1 MLCAGAYYGAKYYVY
16 RLIARGGTVSVRFS
30 DLRLS
35 LFPLGLEI
43 RNIKD
48 FPIRDDNLVS
58 FAGVNVYLPPTSLF
72 MRKKAVSI
80 EIDRPLF
87 IIDDSLL
94 KGRPGGKGL
103 GSSFSIQRIRIRNG
117 ELRFHGRD
125 IEARLLAF
133 NLQSGSLAEGYS
145 FRVDSPHLKVTL
157 PVSGDP
163 VSLEGNMSAEVHQQ
177 ADHWKISRFAWQTHR
192 LRFGLN
198 GRLLPHGA
206 FQFNVSAQGNPEDVL
221 RPLLDELTVNGL
233 TYADARVSRDPQRA
247 VRVSV
252 DFNSPS
258 CRMKENPCRDLRGT
272 ARWNSQDRTLELEAS
287 FASELART
295 KLNLASRGKETRV
308 SFHDL
313 PAAAVADIL
322 EITAD
327 APLAGIV
334 RRGNVEFVPGF
345 IRGRADLDATPARPL
360 SLPFVVIG
368 GIEFQRDKKAKQ
380 TTFSGKSLQ
389 LGAGELNIE
398 GRIDSRAHTLGI
410 RIDAA
415 LKDMATIAPY
425 TAYYLDIDLRPWKL
439 SGGSGAFQLVID
451 KRQGQKRFD
460 SRFRLDG
467 FQANRQAISSLG
479 GEVHHTP
486 PGTRGDIRVAAPD
499 LNSRVDLAIAAGR
512 TTIRFYE
519 LQGEAR
525 KIMRILDL
533 GLALDGQ
540 IRGDF
545 SYSTGRAL
553 KEPEVLGNFTAGRLQ
568 FMGYALE
575 QVRGG
580 LRSNLQG
587 IELSALEFSHRG
599 GRARGDM
606 GIDFQHR
613 RFDLRGRIED
623 LDFSQL
629 LGGFRGRA
637 DLEISGSGEFMKDP
651 LKLTYRLRDAHYY
664 ADRGFAVEGQ
674 ASLLTDFSDFRL
686 NASGQA
692 LHPAGPSPFSVE
704 IALARGRYSGSFHV
718 DLSDLDMLIPWKN
731 NVGSMRLLGQI
742 FTAADGGLSSRGVAV
757 LSGQTLSLPN
767 FSHSLDDF
775 QGTVTFAG
783 GDFSLQSL
791 RGRMGGGPVEGNGQL
806 ALADGR
812 VQQMT
817 FNLQGKDLRLY
828 PMDRVSCLVN
838 PSLNLKYEEKQLLLS
853 GSLAFQS
860 VDWLREI
867 DERIVFSTRSQ
878 LSTAESKILEM
889 LRLDIA
895 MASENILMQNS
906 LGRIRGRFKLRLT
919 GTASFP
925 ILNGSCEGSQGEIH
939 FSDRSFNLLK
949 AKLVFNNN
957 AVIDPLIHVESEAFI
972 QSYRIRFDIRGS
984 ASRAKP
990 ELSSSPPLPTQD
1002 ILALV
1007 SLGEVFQRT
1016 GSLERSSS
1024 EGGTALVTAKLTEE
1038 IKNRANQ
1045 LLGIDL
1051 LRIDPG
1057 FSASGQSTVDSSR
1070 LTIGK
1075 TISKGLLVVYS
1086 TTLSTSRQE
1095 ILYLQYQ
1102 LSPSLSL
1109 IAMRNQEGRY
1119 SLDLRLRARR

>member
-1 MLCAGAYYGAKYYVY
+1 LLCGGAYYGAKYYVF
-16 RLIARGGTVSVRFS
+16 RLITRGGAVTARFS

-72 MRKKAVSI
+72 MRKKAISI

-87 IIDDSLL
+87 ILDDSLL
-94 KGRPGGKGL
+94 RGRPGGKGL

-117 ELRFHGRD
+117 ELRFRGRD
-125 IEARLLAF
+125 IKARLLAF

-163 VSLEGNMSAEVHQQ
+163 VSLEGDMSAEVHQQ
-177 ADHWKISRFAWQTHR
+177 GDDWKISRFAWQTRR

-198 GRLLPHGA
+198 GRLLPQGA
-206 FQFNVSAQGNPEDVL
+206 YQFNVSAQGNPEDVL
-221 RPLLDELTVNGL
+221 RPLLGELAVNGL
-233 TYADARVSRDPQRA
+233 TYADARISRDAQHA
-247 VRVSV
+247 VRVSA

-258 CRMKENPCRDLRGT
+258 CRMKENRCRDLRGA
-272 ARWNSQDRTLELEAS
+272 ARWNSLDRTLELEAS
-287 FASELART
+287 FDVETART
-295 KLNLASRGKETRV
+295 KLSLASRGQETRIA
-308 SFHDL
+308 FHDL
-313 PAAAVADIL
+313 PAAVIADIL
-322 EITAD
+322 DITAD

-334 RRGNVEFVPGF
+334 RHGEVEFAPGF

-360 SLPFVVIG
+360 SHPFVVMG
-368 GIEFQRDKKAKQ
+368 GIEFQRDKKTKR
-380 TTFSGKSLQ
+380 TTFSGQKLQ
-389 LGAGELNIE
+389 LGAGELNIQ
-398 GRIDSRAHTLGI
+398 GRIDSRARTTDI

-425 TAYYLDIDLRPWKL
+425 TAYYLDVDLLPWKL
-439 SGGSGAFQLVID
+439 SGGSGSFELTID
-451 KRQGQKRFD
+451 KRQGRKRID

-467 FQANRQAISSLG
+467 FQANRQSISSLG
-479 GEVHHTP
+479 GEVHHAP
-486 PGTRGDIRVAAPD
+486 PGTRGDITVTAPD

-512 TTIRFYE
+512 TTLRFHE

-525 KIMRILDL
+525 KIMRILNL
-533 GLALDGQ
+533 GLALDGR
-540 IRGDF
+540 IAGDF
-545 SYSTGRAL
+545 TFHTGKAL
-553 KEPEVLGNFTAGRLQ
+553 KEPEVLGDFTAGRLK
-568 FMGYALE
+568 FMGYALG
-575 QVRGG
+575 QVKGA

-587 IELSALEFSHRG
+587 IGLSGLEFTHRG
-599 GRARGDM
+599 GRARGDVE
-606 GIDFQHR
+606 IDFQSRH
-613 RFDLRGRIED
+613 FDLQGRIED
-623 LDFSQL
+623 LDVSQL
-629 LGGFRGRA
+629 FGGFRGRA
-637 DLEISGSGEFMKDP
+637 DMEISGRGEFMKDA
-651 LKLTYRLRDAHYY
+651 LELTYRFRDMHYY
-664 ADRGFAVEGQ
+664 SDRGFVVEGK

-686 NASGQA
+686 SASGQA
-692 LHPAGPSPFSVE
+692 IHPAGPSPFTVN
-704 IALARGRYSGSFHV
+704 IGLDRGRYSGSFNL

-757 LSGQTLSLPN
+757 FSGKTLSLPN

-775 QGTVTFAG
+775 QGTVTFTG

-791 RGRMGGGPVEGNGQL
+791 RGRMGGGLVEGNGLLSL
-806 ALADGR
+806 AEGKLK
-812 VQQMT
+812 QMT

-828 PMDRVSCLVN
+828 PMDRASCLVN
-838 PSLNLKYEEKQLLLS
+838 PSLSLKYEEKQLLLS
-853 GSLAFQS
+853 GSLAFQA

-867 DERIVFSTRSQ
+867 DERIVFSTRSR

-895 MASENILMQNS
+895 MTSENILMQNS

-925 ILNGSCEGSQGEIH
+925 ILNGTCEGSQGEIY

-1007 SLGEVFQRT
+1007 SLGEVFQRS
-1016 GSLERSSS
+1016 GSLEVSSR
-1024 EGGTALVTAKLTEE
+1024 EGGAALVTAKLTEE

-1051 LRIDPG
+1051 LRIDPV
-1057 FSASGQSTVDSSR
+1057 FSVSGQSTVDTSR

-1075 TISKGLLVVYS
+1075 TLSKGLIVVYS

>member
-1 MLCAGAYYGAKYYVY
+1 
-16 RLIARGGTVSVRFS
+16 
-30 DLRLS
+30 
-35 LFPLGLEI
+35 
-43 RNIKD
+43 
-48 FPIRDDNLVS
+48 
-58 FAGVNVYLPPTSLF
+58 
-72 MRKKAVSI
+72 MRTKAISI

-87 IIDDSLL
+87 ILDDSLL

-103 GSSFSIQRIRIRNG
+103 GASFSIQRIRIRNG
-117 ELRFHGRD
+117 ELRFRGRD
-125 IEARLLAF
+125 IEAQLLAF

-163 VSLEGNMSAEVHQQ
+163 VSLEGNLTAEIHQQ
-177 ADHWKISRFAWQTHR
+177 GDDWKISRFAWQTHR

-198 GRLLPHGA
+198 GRLMPQGA
-206 FQFNVSAQGNPEDVL
+206 FQFNVSAQGNPENVL
-221 RPLLDELTVNGL
+221 RPLLDELAVNGL
-233 TYADARVSRDPQRA
+233 TYADARISRDAQHA
-247 VRVSV
+247 VRVSA

-258 CRMKENPCRDLRGT
+258 CRVKENRFRDLRGT
-272 ARWNSQDRTLELEAS
+272 ARWDSLGRALELEAS
-287 FASELART
+287 FAGELART
-295 KLNLASRGKETRV
+295 KLSLASRDRETRIA
-308 SFHDL
+308 FHDL
-313 PAAAVADIL
+313 PAAVIADIL
-322 EITAD
+322 EITDD

-334 RRGNVEFVPGF
+334 RHGEVEFVPGF
-345 IRGRADLDATPARPL
+345 IRGRADLDATPSQPL
-360 SLPFVVIG
+360 SLPFVVMG
-368 GIEFQRDKKAKQ
+368 GIEFQRDKQARQ
-380 TTFSGKSLQ
+380 TTFSGQNLQ
-389 LGAGELNIE
+389 LGAGELNIK
-398 GRIDSRAHTLGI
+398 GRIDSRAHILDI
-410 RIDAA
+410 RIAAA
-415 LKDMATIAPY
+415 LKDMATLVPY
-425 TAYYLDIDLRPWKL
+425 TAYYLDIDLLPWKL
-439 SGGSGAFQLVID
+439 SGGSGAFELVID
-451 KRQGQKRFD
+451 KRQGRKRID
-460 SRFRLDG
+460 SRFRLDD

-486 PGTRGDIRVAAPD
+486 AGTRGDITVNAPD

-512 TTIRFYE
+512 TAMRFHE
-519 LQGEAR
+519 LQGESR
-525 KIMRILDL
+525 KIMRILNL
-533 GLALDGQ
+533 GLDLDGP
-540 IRGDF
+540 ITGDF
-545 SYSTGRAL
+545 TYSTGRAL
-553 KEPEVLGNFTAGRLQ
+553 KEPEVLGNFSAARLK
-568 FMGYALE
+568 FMGYALG
-575 QVRGG
+575 QVKGG

-587 IELSALEFSHRG
+587 IELSALEFVHRG
-599 GRARGDM
+599 GRARGDVT
-606 GIDFQHR
+606 IDFQHR

-623 LDFSQL
+623 LDVSQL
-629 LGGFRGRA
+629 LGGFSGQA
-637 DLEISGSGEFMKDP
+637 DLEIAGSGEFMKDP
-651 LKLTYRLRDAHYY
+651 LKLTYRFRDAHYY
-664 ADRGFAVEGQ
+664 SDRGFAVEGH

-686 NASGQA
+686 NASGRA
-692 LHPAGPSPFSVE
+692 IHPAGLSPFSVE
-704 IALARGRYSGSFHV
+704 LALDGGRYSGSFNF

-731 NVGSMRLLGQI
+731 NVGSMRLLGQL

-757 LSGQTLSLPN
+757 FSGQTLSLPN
-767 FSHSLDDF
+767 FSHSLDNF
-775 QGTVTFAG
+775 QGTVTFTG

-806 ALADGR
+806 SLADG
-812 VQQMT
+812 QLKQMT

-828 PMDRVSCLVN
+828 PMDRTSCLVN

-925 ILNGSCEGSQGEIH
+925 ILNGTCEGSRGEIY

-957 AVIDPLIHVESEAFI
+957 AVIDPLIHVESEAFV

-1016 GSLERSSS
+1016 GSLEISSR

-1051 LRIDPG
+1051 LRIDPV
-1057 FSASGQSTVDSSR
+1057 FSASGQSTVDTSR

-1102 LSPSLSL
+1102 LSPSMSL